1 MFATYY
7 TLTITRPTGITSHKA
22 SLIDNI
28 FTNEP
33 FNQSISGLFLND
45 ISDHLPI
52 FAVIFGYEQAFDKNK
67 YFTFRSKNQQN
78 LTKFKSE
85 IENVNWAELP
95 GYNDPSQAYGNFLKK
110 YTDIYNRCFP
120 LKKVKAKGYTLYK
133 PWLTKALLNS
143 IKKKNVLYKRFLNNP
158 TAQTEFLYKCY
169 KNKLNH
175 SLRVAKR
182 LYYGN
187 KIEETKSNIKRTW
200 RLLNRS

>member
-1 MFATYY
+1 M
-7 TLTITRPTGITSHKA
+7 
-22 SLIDNI
+22 
-28 FTNEP
+28 
-33 FNQSISGLFLND
+33 
-45 ISDHLPI
+45 
-52 FAVIFGYEQAFDKNK
+52 
-67 YFTFRSKNQQN
+67 
-78 LTKFKSE
+78 
-85 IENVNWAELP
+85 P

-200 RLLNRS
+200 RLLNEILNKKSSKQNLPSVFKSGNQELSDPAQIAEQFCKDFTSILEKEGRTEIGL